1 MSYVPFYRVLTGSRL
16 LLDGRDWLVTGIG
29 EHGYAVQGVDDGE
42 CLTFSFQRVD
52 QAIKDRNCEVI
63 APKDIEKR
71 DALLRFT
78 GGLEVFEQLSE
89 EQQRDI
95 RYRLALV
102 LAIDAL
108 EAEGKKVT
116 QRSIN
121 TEGTLRK
128 ALLKKA
134 AEIHGEDVFSGPS
147 RGGRV
152 TLTFNVPE
160 GRTLKKYHSTYH
172 EFGDNPIALMEREHM
187 KGNRSRRLSPLQEIY
202 IEHVSALR
210 KDPRQVK
217 LAPLLKLAQSKFHV
231 PPKDIAAGFKFP
243 SKTTIRAR
251 IKAVKKFVEVGGR
264 NGWQYARN
272 RIGAGTSDVRALYYG
287 EDVQVD
293 QVYLSLFTDTGGT
306 VRAKRIDPKK
316 VPSKLEKDEICRLW
330 LHLMIDVATRLPLSW
345 IIAKSADADHTEALM
360 RMATRDKTREKVRY
374 GCIKDPAPP
383 IGIMKFEADNG
394 GATRNGPVYGAQ
406 LGVGMTVIPGRS
418 YHSIDK
424 PHVERIFGTSQWALL
439 NFLPGYTGSR
449 PGELNDYDPKGSV
462 AFTHNEFYGQVT
474 RYLVDEY
481 SHEQHFGVGMYGA
494 TPWEKMLDIVKNYRK
509 VDAPT
514 QRERCLHL
522 GVKVNATTTPDG
534 VKAFNIPFNSSELM
548 NFTGG
553 ASRKV
558 TVHLDPDDLRHAYV
572 SAKGH
577 ADIIMV
583 DLSMTVFVD
592 LTLEQAIDL
601 MEEAC
606 RRDPK
611 AQELHDAHLK
621 EARARRARE
630 SGYFPDTRDPSNYQN
645 MNDLRR
651 RASLLE
657 KVSTRPKGQTGPTA
671 RAGNLTDRTGSTPA
685 FKVGERSAAST
696 KKLPPQDRTSR
707 PIGKSFTPVKDSKL

>member
-1 MSYVPFYRVLTGSRL
+1 MSYVPLYRVLTGSRL
-16 LLDGRDWLVTGIG
+16 LLDGCDWLVTGI
-29 EHGYAVQGVDDGE
+29 EENGYAVEGVDDGE
-42 CLTFSFQRVD
+42 CRSFSFQRVD
-52 QAIKDRNCEVI
+52 QAIKDRDCEVI

-71 DALLRFT
+71 DALLGYT
-78 GGLEVFEQLSE
+78 GGLELFEQLSE

-102 LAIDAL
+102 LAIDTL
-108 EAEGKKVT
+108 EAEGEKVT

-121 TEGTLRK
+121 TGGPLRDK
-128 ALLKKA
+128 LLLKA
-134 AEIHGEDVFSGPS
+134 SEIHGSHNFSDPP

-152 TLTFNVPE
+152 KLMFLVPE
-160 GRTLKKYHSTYH
+160 GRTLKKYHSTFH
-172 EFGDNPIALMEREHM
+172 EHGDNPIVLMEREHM
-187 KGNRSRRLSPLQEIY
+187 KGNRSQRLSYLQEAF
-202 IEHVSALR
+202 IEHVLALR
-210 KDPRQVK
+210 QDPRQPK
-217 LAPLLKLAQSKFHV
+217 LAPLLKLAQANFHV
-231 PPKDIAAGFKFP
+231 PAQHIAAGFKFP
-243 SKTTIRAR
+243 SITTIWVR
-251 IKAVKKFVEVGGR
+251 IKAISKFVEEGGR

-272 RIGAGTSDVRALYYG
+272 RLGASTADVRALYYG

-306 VRAKRIDPKK
+306 VRAKCIDPEK
-316 VPSKLEKDEICRLW
+316 VPAELEADEICRLW
-330 LHLMIDVATRLPLSW
+330 LHVMIDVATRLPLAW
-345 IIAKSADADHTEALM
+345 IIAKSADADHTQALM

-406 LGVGMTVIPGRS
+406 LGVGMTVIPSRS

-424 PHVERIFGTSQWALL
+424 PHVERIFGTSQWAVL

-449 PGELNDYDPKGSV
+449 PGELKDYDPKGSV

-481 SHEQHFGVGMYGA
+481 SHDQHFGVGMFGA
-494 TPWEKMLDIVKNYRK
+494 TPWEKMLYIAENYRK
-509 VDAPT
+509 PDAPN

-522 GVKVNATTTPDG
+522 GVKANATTTPNG
-534 VKAFNIPFNSSELM
+534 VKAFNIPFNSTALL

-572 SAKGH
+572 TAKGH
-577 ADIIMV
+577 ADIIKV
-583 DLSMTVFVD
+583 DLFMTVFAD
-592 LTLEQAIDL
+592 LTLEEAIEL

-606 RRDPK
+606 RRNPK
-611 AQELHDAHLK
+611 AQELHNAHLK
-621 EARARRARE
+621 EVRARRARE
-630 SGYFPDTRDPSNYQN
+630 SGFIPDTRDPSNYQN
-645 MNDLRR
+645 MNDFRR
-651 RASLLE
+651 RASQLE
-657 KVSTRPKGQTGPTA
+657 KVPTRPKGKTGPTA

-685 FKVGERSAAST
+685 FKVGESSAASKST
-696 KKLPPQDRTSR
+696 PPPKDRTSR
-707 PIGKSFTPVKDSKL
+707 PTGKSFTPIKDSKL

>member
-1 MSYVPFYRVLTGSRL
+1 MSYVPLYRVPTGSRL
-16 LLDGRDWLVTGIG
+16 LLDGRDWLVTGRG
-29 EHGYAVQGVDDGE
+29 ENGYAVEGVEDGE

-52 QAIKDRNCEVI
+52 QTIKDRNCEVI
-63 APKDIEKR
+63 PPKDIEKR

-89 EQQRDI
+89 EQQRDV
-95 RYRLALV
+95 RYRLSIV

-121 TEGTLRK
+121 TGGALRTV
-128 ALLKKA
+128 LLKRA
-134 AEIHGEDVFSGPS
+134 AEIHGADVFSGPL

-172 EFGDNPIALMEREHM
+172 EFGENPIVLMEREHM
-187 KGNRSRRLSPLQEIY
+187 KGNRNQRLSPLQEIY
-202 IEHVSALR
+202 IEHVLALR
-210 KDPRQVK
+210 QDPRQFK
-217 LAPLLKLAQSKFHV
+217 LADLLKLANSTFHI
-231 PPKDIAAGFKFP
+231 PPKDVAAGFKFP
-243 SKTTIRAR
+243 SLTTIRTR
-251 IKAVKKFVEVGGR
+251 IRAISKFVEEGGR

-272 RIGAGTSDVRALYYG
+272 RIGAGTTDIRALYYG

-306 VRAKRIDPKK
+306 VQARRLDPKK
-316 VPSKLEKDEICRLW
+316 VPSELESDEICRLW
-330 LHLMIDVATRLPLSW
+330 LHVMIDIATRLPLAW
-345 IIAKSADADHTEALM
+345 VIAKSADADHTQALL

-374 GCIKDPAPP
+374 DCIKDPAPP
-383 IGIMKFEADNG
+383 VRMMKFEADNG
-394 GATRNGPVYGAQ
+394 AATRNGPVYGAQ
-406 LGVGMTVIPGRS
+406 LGAGMTLIPGRS

-424 PHVERIFGTSQWALL
+424 PHVERIFGTSQWAVL

-449 PGELNDYDPKGSV
+449 PGELKDYDPKGSV
-462 AFTHNEFYGQVT
+462 AVTHNEFYGQIT
-474 RYLVDEY
+474 RYFVDEY
-481 SHEQHFGVGMYGA
+481 SHTPHFGVGMFGA
-494 TPWEKMLDIVKNYRK
+494 TPWEKMLDIAKNYRQL
-509 VDAPT
+509 DPPT

-522 GVKVNATTTPDG
+522 GVKVNATTTSNG
-534 VKAFNIPFNSSELM
+534 VKAFNIPFNSGELL

-577 ADIIMV
+577 ADIIEV
-583 DLSMTVFVD
+583 DLSMTAFAD
-592 LTLEQAIDL
+592 LTLEEAIEL

-621 EARARRARE
+621 ETRARRARE
-630 SGYFPDTRDPSNYQN
+630 SGYFPDTKDPSNYLN
-645 MNDLRR
+645 MNELRR
-651 RASLLE
+651 RADRLAQ
-657 KVSTRPKGQTGPTA
+657 VSFRPKGETGPTA
-671 RAGNLTDRTGSTPA
+671 RAGLLTDRTGLTPA
-685 FKVGERSAAST
+685 FKVGERSVASNAKPPPKSQT
-696 KKLPPQDRTSR
+696 SLPT
-707 PIGKSFTPVKDSKL
+707 GKTFTPIKDSKL

>member
-1 MSYVPFYRVLTGSRL
+1 MSYVPLYRVLTGARL
-16 LLDGRDWLVTGIG
+16 ILDGCDWLVTGI
-29 EHGYAVQGVDDGE
+29 EENGYAVEGVDDGE
-42 CLTFSFQRVD
+42 CRSFSFQRVE

-78 GGLEVFEQLSE
+78 GGLEVFEQLSD

-95 RYRLALV
+95 RYRLAIV

-121 TEGTLRK
+121 TGGALRK
-128 ALLKKA
+128 VLLKKA
-134 AEIHGEDVFSGPS
+134 SVIYGADNFSGPS

-152 TLTFNVPE
+152 ALTFHVPD
-160 GRTLKKYHSTYH
+160 GRTLKKYQSTFH
-172 EFGDNPIALMEREHM
+172 EFGDNPIVLMEREHM
-187 KGNRSRRLSPLQEIY
+187 KGNRSRRLSPLQEIF
-202 IEHVSALR
+202 IEHVLALR
-210 KDPRQVK
+210 ADPRQVK
-217 LAPLLKLAQSKFHV
+217 LKPLLKLAQDSFHV
-231 PPKDIAAGFKFP
+231 PPKEIAAGFEFP
-243 SKTTIRAR
+243 SITTIRVR
-251 IKAVKKFVEVGGR
+251 IKAISKFVEEGGR

-272 RIGAGTSDVRALYYG
+272 RLGASTADVRALYYG

-316 VPSKLEKDEICRLW
+316 VPTEFEADEICRLW
-330 LHLMIDVATRLPLSW
+330 LHVMIDVATRLPLAW
-345 IIAKSADADHTEALM
+345 IIAKSADADHTQALM

-394 GATRNGPVYGAQ
+394 GATRNGSVYGAQ

-424 PHVERIFGTSQWALL
+424 PHVERIFGTSQWAVL

-449 PGELNDYDPKGSV
+449 PGELKDYDPKGSV

-481 SHEQHFGVGMYGA
+481 SHDQHFGVGMYGA
-494 TPWEKMLDIVKNYRK
+494 TPWEKMLDIAENYRK
-509 VDAPT
+509 VDPPT

-522 GVKVNATTTPDG
+522 GVKANATTTPNG
-534 VKAFNIPFNSSELM
+534 VKAFNIPFNSTALL

-572 SAKGH
+572 TAKGH

-583 DLSMTVFVD
+583 DLSMTAFAD
-592 LTLEQAIDL
+592 LTLEEAIDL
-601 MEEAC
+601 MEDAC

-630 SGYFPDTRDPSNYQN
+630 SGYFPDTRDPSNYLN
-645 MNDLRR
+645 MNELRR
-651 RASLLE
+651 RADRLAQ
-657 KVSTRPKGQTGPTA
+657 VSFSPKGVTGPTA
-671 RAGNLTDRTGSTPA
+671 RAGSLTDRTGSTPA
-685 FKVGERSAAST
+685 FRVGERSVAST
-696 KKLPPQDRTSR
+696 AKPPPKDRNSR
-707 PIGKSFTPVKDSKL
+707 PSGKTFSPIKDSKL